1 MMYRPQF
8 LCPGDSV
15 SIVSPASIINPDYV
29 KGATGVLES
38 WSLGV
43 TVSSHCLDH
52 SGVYSGT
59 IDERMNDF
67 RHALYDPAVKAVL
80 CSRGGYG
87 AVHLLD
93 GLTDDI
99 ARNPKWIIG
108 FSDISALHALC
119 VSRGVMSL
127 HAPMCKHLTTEP
139 ADNRCTHYLRQI
151 LFGEI
156 PEYKENPHPLN
167 RCGEGRGMLVGGNMA
182 VLCGLIFTPYDIF
195 LPGTVLFIEDIGFGI
210 FTAVMAFIFLCT
222 YNDGELRG
230 FFFLGIVIGMIL
242 YYQLCSKFLL
252 RAVIHITEKLKK
264 IIRQF
269 EKVCLRPG
277 IHIKRNLKWQLKKEK
292 KQVTMA
298 LKKQIKRGGKSDNT
312 KETK

>member
-1 MMYRPQF
+1 M
-8 LCPGDSV
+8 S
-15 SIVSPASIINPDYV
+15 
-29 KGATGVLES
+29 
-38 WSLGV
+38 
-43 TVSSHCLDH
+43 
-52 SGVYSGT
+52 
-59 IDERMNDF
+59 DF

-182 VLCGLIFTPYDIF
+182 VLCGLISTPYDIF
-195 LPGTVLFIEDIGFGI
+195 CPERF
-210 FTAVMAFIFLCT
+210 
-222 YNDGELRG
+222 
-230 FFFLGIVIGMIL
+230 
-242 YYQLCSKFLL
+242 
-252 RAVIHITEKLKK
+252 
-264 IIRQF
+264 
-269 EKVCLRPG
+269 CL
-277 IHIKRNLKWQLKKEK
+277 
-292 KQVTMA
+292 
-298 LKKQIKRGGKSDNT
+298 
-312 KETK
+312 

>member
-195 LPGTVLFIEDIGFGI
+195 LPGTVLFIEDIAETPYKI
-210 FTAVMAFIFLCT
+210 ERM
-222 YNDGELRG
+222 
-230 FFFLGIVIGMIL
+230 L
-242 YYQLCSKFLL
+242 Y
-252 RAVIHITEKLKK
+252 
-264 IIRQF
+264 
-269 EKVCLRPG
+269 
-277 IHIKRNLKWQLKKEK
+277 NLKLSGRLASLSGLIVGRFTEY
-292 KQVTMA
+292 TENEG
-298 LKKQIKRGGKSDNT
+298 LGGTLYELIRKMVDEYDYPVCFDFPVGHVSDNLPMIEGADVVFSVGERSVDLSFCI
-312 KETK
+312 K